1 MTYDFGP
8 LGQQTLTSAALLG
21 VGAITLAAIGFTVLR
36 VLLSTL
42 VLPGTSVRP
51 LLSALTSDF

>member
-1 MTYDFGP
+1 MTYDFGS

-21 VGAITLAAIGFTVLR
+21 VGAFTLASIGFTVLR

-42 VLPGTSVRP
+42 ILPGTSV
-51 LLSALTSDF
+51 